1 MLKPKRPAILR
12 RPVPR
17 YQSPDRSGILKWAGA
32 FALVAIILAG
42 VIGHYSQGLKQSAT
56 PQPVAPAVQPTPA
69 LEKPASQ
76 PLAKPQP
83 ILGPPGPP
91 PPAVSAPRAR
101 LVLYKRWAGNGV
113 WEVMDSTG
121 RTIKI
126 LVDPAPRAQLGLSP
140 QPRTDLVPLSA
151 EHIDE
156 SHVITMPYGM
166 VVRATLRGF
175 LGSETQLPRAG
186 HIGDMYVV
194 GDVPWIWIQV
204 PGTSAPTWVDP

>member
-12 RPVPR
+12 RPV
-17 YQSPDRSGILKWAGA
+17 YQPPARSGVLKWAGA
-32 FALVAIILAG
+32 FALCVIILAG
-42 VIGHYSQGLKQSAT
+42 VVGHYSQSLKTPAT
-56 PQPVAPAVQPTPA
+56 PQHSAPVVQPTPA

-83 ILGPPGPP
+83 ILEPPVPP

-113 WEVMDSTG
+113 WAVIDSTG
-121 RTIKI
+121 RTVKI
-126 LVDPAPRAQLGLSP
+126 LVGPAPRAQLGLSP

-175 LGSETQLPRAG
+175 LGNENQLPRVG
-186 HIGDMYVV
+186 RIGDMYVV
-194 GDVPWIWIQV
+194 GTVPWIWIRV
-204 PGTSAPTWVDP
+204 SGTSAPTWVDP